1 MSDGYTDAELR
12 ATLGAAEY
20 ARYQQQRFLQTLF
33 ARPAFAD
40 FLRNMVCK
48 FLNESGDP
56 QLMAAAQAIKK
67 EHLDVAAAL
76 RTQSRD
82 ELAQAAGR
90 KNAP

>member
-1 MSDGYTDAELR
+1 
-12 ATLGAAEY
+12 
-20 ARYQQQRFLQTLF
+20 
-33 ARPAFAD
+33 
-40 FLRNMVCK
+40 
-48 FLNESGDP
+48 
-56 QLMAAAQAIKK
+56 MAAAQAIKK